1 MSAQRILIFIVVG
14 LLAAD
19 CVWASVHRF
28 DVDVASFGL
37 LGGLS
42 VGLTAL
48 GIFYDRV
55 RNDANLSAML
65 FGTAFLC
72 AFSPL
77 VDILNYFLLTA
88 AGPRAD
94 LFFAGLDRA
103 MGFDWPALMIWTADH
118 PAINAVLRVAYESS
132 LSQIALLL
140 ICLSW
145 TSRPRQIYG
154 LCIALAAAGIVA
166 VAIWTIVPSFGA
178 FSVYR
183 LPPQID
189 AHLPLALDGR
199 YAQELI
205 ALLQHGPGR
214 IAPDQL
220 RGLIGFPSFH
230 SVLAIL
236 AMWYAWPLRYL
247 RWPAIALNALVL
259 LSTPVQ
265 GGHHLVDVLG
275 GLALA
280 ALSIALAER
289 VTRRPARE
297 SAAAS
302 VPGVAEAAHA

>member
-1 MSAQRILIFIVVG
+1 
-14 LLAAD
+14 
-19 CVWASVHRF
+19 VHHF
-28 DVDVASFGL
+28 DVDLASFGL

-42 VGLTAL
+42 VALTAL
-48 GIFYDRV
+48 GIFYERA

-65 FGTAFLC
+65 FGAAFLC
-72 AFSPL
+72 AFSPS
-77 VDILNYFLLTA
+77 VDIFNYFLLTI

-94 LFFAGLDRA
+94 LFFAHVDRA
-103 MGFDWPALMIWTADH
+103 IGFDWPTLMSWIAGHPHLNAL
-118 PAINAVLRVAYESS
+118 LRIAYESS
-132 LSQIALLL
+132 LSQIALLV

-145 TSRPRQIYG
+145 NGRPRDIYS
-154 LCIALAAAGIVA
+154 LCIALATGGILA
-166 VAIWTIVPSFGA
+166 VAIWAMFPSFGA
-178 FSVYR
+178 FSVYH
-183 LPPQID
+183 LPPQIA
-189 AHLPLALDGR
+189 AHLPLALDGA
-199 YAQELI
+199 YAQQLV

-236 AMWYAWPLRYL
+236 VMWYAWPLRYL
-247 RWPAIALNALVL
+247 RWPALILNVLVL

-289 VTRRPARE
+289 VTKMPARRP
-297 SAAAS
+297 SAAPILAD
-302 VPGVAEAAHA
+302 AARA